1 MFFVFFVFKQKT
13 AYEMRISDWSSDVCS
28 SDLATAA
35 LILHGREDGPEELD
49 AFLNRFHPDDRQ
61 GIALRLELCVKAGAP
76 LTCSCRIVQPDGTA
90 AWARMTASHIRAPSD
105 ESVIVGT
112 IQMIAGQKANEEA
125 LRNSEARLAT
135 IFEQTMV
142 GLMTRDADLNDI
154 MVNEDRKS
162 VVE

>member
-1 MFFVFFVFKQKT
+1 MCVYFFFFFFKQKT

-28 SDLATAA
+28 SYLPGHFTLDATAA

-49 AFLNRFHPDDRQ
+49 TFLNCFHPDDRQ

-90 AWARMTASHIRAPSD
+90 VWARMTASHIRAPSD

-112 IQMIAGQKANEEA
+112 IQMIAGQKATEEA
-125 LRNSEARLAT
+125 LRTSEARLAT
-135 IFEQTMV
+135 IFDQTMV
-142 GLMTRDADLNDI
+142 GLMPNDRDYDK
-154 MVNEDRKS
+154 E
-162 VVE
+162 